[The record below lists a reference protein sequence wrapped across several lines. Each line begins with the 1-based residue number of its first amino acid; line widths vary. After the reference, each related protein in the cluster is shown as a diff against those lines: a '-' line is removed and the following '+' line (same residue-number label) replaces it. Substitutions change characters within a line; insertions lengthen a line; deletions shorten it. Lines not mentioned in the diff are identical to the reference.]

1 MAAALLPSLRRKTA
15 DLLAAAV
22 GVKLNVLSIFVGDDE
37 ICIYHEDLE
46 NGLTEA
52 VPNRDK
58 FKCVTS
64 CCVSRDVRVMDVLDP
79 P

>member
-22 GVKLNVLSIFVGDDE
+22 GVKPNVLSIFVGDDE
-37 ICIYHEDLE
+37 IYINHEDLE

-52 VPNRDK
+52 DSDK

-64 CCVSRDVRVMDVLDP
+64 CCVSRDVCVMDVLDP